1 MKAIKQLCADKLRVN
16 VYQTRA
22 EMGAAAGKA
31 AAVRIRQL
39 LEEKAEVN
47 IIFAAAPS
55 QNETLDALVAAEGID
70 WGRINAF
77 HMDEYVG
84 LSADAPQGFGNFLT
98 QHLFGRV
105 PFARVFRLD
114 PSATDPQA
122 ECARYS
128 ALLKQYP
135 VDLVCLGIGEN
146 GHLAF
151 NDPGEAKFDDPE
163 VVKVV
168 KLDEVCR
175 QQQVNDGCFA
185 SIDEVPTHALTLTIP
200 TLMNAGHLICT
211 VPAPTKCEAVTLTV
225 NGPVTDMVP
234 ATAMRSHGDAVM
246 FCDADSGAKL

>member
-1 MKAIKQLCADKLRVN
+1 MKPLKQCCADRLRVN
-16 VYQTRA
+16 VYATRA
-22 EMGAAAGKA
+22 EMGAAAGNA

-39 LEEKAEVN
+39 LDEKEQVN

-55 QNETLDALVAAEGID
+55 QNETLDALAAAEDID
-70 WGRINAF
+70 WSRVNAF

-98 QHLFGRV
+98 EHLFRRLPFGRV
-105 PFARVFRLD
+105 CRLD
-114 PSATDPQA
+114 PSAADPQA
-122 ECARYS
+122 ECRRYA
-128 ALLKQYP
+128 ALLQEYP
-135 VDLVCLGIGEN
+135 TDLVCLGIGEN

-151 NDPGEAKFDDPE
+151 NDPGEAKFDDRE

-200 TLMNAGHLICT
+200 TLMRAGHLVCT
-211 VPAPTKCEAVTLTV
+211 VPAPTKCNAVTLTV
-225 NGPVTDMVP
+225 QGEITEMVP
-234 ATAMRSHGDAVM
+234 ATAMRLHGDAVM
-246 FCDADSGAKL
+246 FCDADSGARL

>member
-1 MKAIKQLCADKLRVN
+1 MKPIKQLNAERLRVN
-16 VYQTRA
+16 VYETRA
-22 EMGAAAGKA
+22 EMGAAAGQA

-39 LEEKAEVN
+39 LEEKPVVN

-55 QNETLDALVAAEGID
+55 QNETLDTLVAAEGID
-70 WGRINAF
+70 WSRVNAF

-98 QHLFGRV
+98 EHLFGRL
-105 PFARVFRLD
+105 PFGQVFRLN
-114 PSATDPQA
+114 PAAEEPQA
-122 ECARYS
+122 ECRRYS
-128 ALLKQYP
+128 ALLQQYP

-185 SIDEVPTHALTLTIP
+185 NIDAVPTHALTLTIP
-200 TLMNAGHLICT
+200 TLMRAGHLVCT
-211 VPAPTKCEAVTLTV
+211 VPAATKCEAVALTV
-225 NGPVTDMVP
+225 QGPVTEMVP

>member
-1 MKAIKQLCADKLRVN
+1 MKVQKQIQADRLRVN
-16 VYQTRA
+16 VYATRA
-22 EMGAAAGKA
+22 DMGLAAGNA

-39 LEEKAEVN
+39 LEEKPQVN
-47 IIFAAAPS
+47 VIFAAAPS

-70 WGRINAF
+70 WSRVNAF

-98 QHLFGRV
+98 AHLFGRL
-105 PFARVFRLD
+105 PFGSVNRLN
-114 PSATDPQA
+114 PSAENPQE
-122 ECARYS
+122 ECRRYS
-128 ALLKQYP
+128 DLLKQYP

-151 NDPGEAKFDDPE
+151 NDPGEAQFDDPE
-163 VVKVV
+163 MVKVV

-200 TLMNAGHLICT
+200 TLMKAGHLVCT
-211 VPAPTKCEAVTLTV
+211 VPAATKCEAVTRTV
-225 NGPVTDMVP
+225 TGSITEDVP
-234 ATAMRSHGDAVM
+234 ATAMRLHSDAVM
-246 FCDADSGAKL
+246 FCDADSGAQL

>member
-1 MKAIKQLCADKLRVN
+1 MKPMKQLCADRLRVN
-16 VYQTRA
+16 VYAARD

-39 LEEKAEVN
+39 LEEKEQVN
-47 IIFAAAPS
+47 VIFAAAPS

-70 WGRINAF
+70 WSRVNAF

-98 QHLFGRV
+98 AHLFGRL
-105 PFARVFRLD
+105 PFGNVYRLN
-114 PSATDPQA
+114 PAAEDPQSECKRYA
-122 ECARYS
+122 E
-128 ALLKQYP
+128 LLTKFP

-163 VVKVV
+163 IVKVV

-185 SIDEVPTHALTLTIP
+185 TLSDVPTHALTLTIP
-200 TLMNAGHLICT
+200 TLMRAGHLVCT

-225 NGPVTDMVP
+225 KGEVTEMVP
-234 ATAMRSHGDAVM
+234 ATAMRAHGDAVM

>member
-1 MKAIKQLCADKLRVN
+1 MKSFKKDLLNVN
-16 VYQTRA
+16 VYETRA
-22 EMGAAAGKA
+22 EMGAAAASDIKA
-31 AAVRIRQL
+31 CILSL
-39 LEEKAEVN
+39 LQTKETIN
-47 IIFAAAPS
+47 MIFAAAPS
-55 QNETLDALVAAEGID
+55 QNEVLASLATDPEIPWSRV
-70 WGRINAF
+70 NAF
-77 HMDEYVG
+77 HMDEYIG
-84 LSADAPQGFGNFLT
+84 LAPDAPQGFGNFLT
-98 QHLFGRV
+98 EHLFGRL
-105 PFARVFRLD
+105 PFGQVFRLD
-114 PSATDPQA
+114 PSAKDPQA
-122 ECARYS
+122 ECARYA
-128 ALLKQYP
+128 ALLKKYP

-200 TLMNAGHLICT
+200 TLMSAGHLVCT

-234 ATAMRSHGDAVM
+234 ATAMRSHSDAVM